1 MSDIIEKKEAEEI
14 VCDLCCHHCRVKEG
28 ETGFCRARRN
38 VHGVNTCDNYGRLT
52 AVAMDPIE
60 KKPLVRFYPGSMI
73 LSVGSYGCNLA
84 CPFCQNYSI
93 SMRNEKTAEYQ
104 YVSPEELCDLVLQH
118 DESIGLA
125 FTYNEPLISYEYIL
139 DCAKI
144 LKPQGKKIVLVSKGM
159 IARAVLEQ
167 LMPYVDAMNIDLKGD
182 RDFYHNEL
190 HGDYDMVRDTI
201 RYVYDKCHLEVTT
214 LVIPGKN
221 DSEAFIEEQARFLA
235 SLSDEI
241 VYHLS
246 RYFPRYHY
254 EIPATPAD
262 TIYRLQKTAQKYL
275 KYVYTGNIW

>member
-1 MSDIIEKKEAEEI
+1 MVMEGQKEIICD
-14 VCDLCCHHCRVKEG
+14 VCWHHCHLKENG
-28 ETGFCRARRN
+28 TGFCRARRN
-38 VHGVNTCDNYGRLT
+38 VNGKNVCDNYGRLT
-52 AVAMDPIE
+52 AIAMDPIE

-93 SMRNEKTAEYQ
+93 SMRDEVTADYR
-104 YVSPEELCDLVLQH
+104 YVSAENLCHIVEEH
-118 DESIGLA
+118 PESIGLA
-125 FTYNEPLISYEYIL
+125 FTYNEPMISYEYIL
-139 DCAKI
+139 DCARV
-144 LKPQGKKIVLVSKGM
+144 LKPKGKKIVLVTNGM
-159 IARAVLEQ
+159 ISRAVMEQ

-182 RDFYHNEL
+182 RTFYREEL
-190 HGDYDMVRDTI
+190 HGDYDSVVDTI

-221 DSEAFIEEQARFLA
+221 DSDAFIEEQAKMLS

-254 EIPATPAD
+254 EVEMTPKE
-262 TIYRLQKTAQKYL
+262 TILRLQKTARKYL
-275 KYVYTGNIW
+275 KYVYTGNLW